1 MNRVHSANITLNA
14 AENESVNAASG
25 ILASLF
31 PGKEYIKTNY
41 PYSRELSVFTASG
54 VFTQDI

>member
-31 PGKEYIKTNY
+31 
-41 PYSRELSVFTASG
+41 SREGIYQDELSIFKELSVFTASG